1 MGAVVASCSLGTEPT
16 FQENDLLGLWQE
28 DGKEAFVRFTAEKD
42 STGVYK
48 FGYEWDE
55 GDGVFES
62 DRTNIDSKYGNGWFK
77 WKLVKADLTEIHLME
92 NGGAEMRTCTSFA
105 PASLSILTILPQVVP
120 RTMESSTMMIRFP
133 ATDSFNTFNFT

>member
-1 MGAVVASCSLGTEPT
+1 MRKSILRIALVAMVGAVVASCSLGTEPT

-48 FGYEWDE
+48 YGCEWNE
-55 GDGVFES
+55 GEGVSES
-62 DRTNIDSKYGNGWFK
+62 DLTKYGNGWFK

-92 NGGAEMRTCTSFA
+92 NGGADIPKVYTVRKLTDTELLYEDDFKNVHSFQKMA
-105 PASLSILTILPQVVP
+105 GK
-120 RTMESSTMMIRFP
+120 
-133 ATDSFNTFNFT
+133 

>member
-1 MGAVVASCSLGTEPT
+1 MRKSILRIALVAMVGAVVASCSLGTEPT

-92 NGGAEMRTCTSFA
+92 NGGADIPKVYTVRKLTDTELLYEDDFKNVHSF
-105 PASLSILTILPQVVP
+105 QKMVGK
-120 RTMESSTMMIRFP
+120 
-133 ATDSFNTFNFT
+133 

>member
-1 MGAVVASCSLGTEPT
+1 MKKSILRIALVAMVGAVVASCSLGTEPT

-48 FGYEWDE
+48 YGCEWNE
-55 GDGVFES
+55 GEGVSES
-62 DRTNIDSKYGNGWFK
+62 DLTKYGNGWFK

-92 NGGAEMRTCTSFA
+92 NGGADIPKVYTVRKLTDTELLYEDDFKNVHSFQKMA
-105 PASLSILTILPQVVP
+105 GK
-120 RTMESSTMMIRFP
+120 
-133 ATDSFNTFNFT
+133 

>member
-1 MGAVVASCSLGTEPT
+1 MRKSILRIALVAMVGAVVASCSLGTEPT

-48 FGYEWDE
+48 YGCEWNE
-55 GDGVFES
+55 GEGVFES
-62 DRTNIDSKYGNGWFK
+62 DLTKYGNGWFK

-92 NGGAEMRTCTSFA
+92 NGGADIPKVYTVRKLTDTELLYEDDFKNVHSFQKMA
-105 PASLSILTILPQVVP
+105 GK
-120 RTMESSTMMIRFP
+120 
-133 ATDSFNTFNFT
+133 

>member
-16 FQENDLLGLWQE
+16 FQENDLLGLWKE
-28 DGKEAFVRFTAEKD
+28 DDTEAFVRFTSEKD

-77 WKLVKADLTEIHLME
+77 WQLVKADLTEIHLME
-92 NGGAEMRTCTSFA
+92 YGGAELPKVYTVTKLNDTELKYEDDFKVTHSF
-105 PASLSILTILPQVVP
+105 QKVVGK
-120 RTMESSTMMIRFP
+120 
-133 ATDSFNTFNFT
+133 

>member
-1 MGAVVASCSLGTEPT
+1 MRKSILRIALVAMVGAVVASCSLGTEPT

-48 FGYEWDE
+48 YGCEWSE
-55 GDGVFES
+55 GEGVFES
-62 DRTNIDSKYGNGWFK
+62 DLTTYGNGWFK

-92 NGGAEMRTCTSFA
+92 NGGAEMPKVYTVSKLTDTELQYKDDFKNVHSFQKMA
-105 PASLSILTILPQVVP
+105 GK
-120 RTMESSTMMIRFP
+120 
-133 ATDSFNTFNFT
+133 

>member
-1 MGAVVASCSLGTEPT
+1 MRKSILRIALVAMVGAVVASCSLGTEPT

-48 FGYEWDE
+48 YGCEWNE
-55 GDGVFES
+55 GEGVFES
-62 DRTNIDSKYGNGWFK
+62 DLTTYGNGWFK

-92 NGGAEMRTCTSFA
+92 NGGADIPKVYTV
-105 PASLSILTILPQVVP
+105 IKLTDTELQYKDDFKVTHFQKVV
-120 RTMESSTMMIRFP
+120 RK
-133 ATDSFNTFNFT
+133 

>member
-1 MGAVVASCSLGTEPT
+1 MRKSILRIALVAMVGAVVASCSLGTEPT

-48 FGYEWDE
+48 YGCEWNE
-55 GDGVFES
+55 GEGVFES
-62 DRTNIDSKYGNGWFK
+62 DLTTYGNGWFK

-92 NGGAEMRTCTSFA
+92 YGGAE
-105 PASLSILTILPQVVP
+105 LPKVYTVTKLNDTELKYEDDFKVTHFQKVV
-120 RTMESSTMMIRFP
+120 RK
-133 ATDSFNTFNFT
+133 

>member
-1 MGAVVASCSLGTEPT
+1 MKKSILRVALVAMVGALVASCSLFTEPT
-16 FQENDLLGLWQE
+16 SFQEDDLLGLWKE
-28 DGKEAFVRFTAEKD
+28 DDTEAFVRFTSEKD

-77 WKLVKADLTEIHLME
+77 WQLVKADLTEIHLME
-92 NGGAEMRTCTSFA
+92 NGGADIPKVYTVRKLTDTELLYEDDFKNVHSFQKMA
-105 PASLSILTILPQVVP
+105 GK
-120 RTMESSTMMIRFP
+120 
-133 ATDSFNTFNFT
+133 